1 MRLNLKDEYKT
12 KAELRRE
19 LDNEIFF
26 FRRYGG
32 LVYNTADEAI
42 ASFADRD
49 EEVKEEE
56 VFNKEVTIDDQQ
68 EDENG
73 YTPTHTDEVKV
84 IAYYTDP
91 GSDDYVYVVEI
102 EENIQ

>member
-1 MRLNLKDEYKT
+1 MKELNQEV
-12 KAELRRE
+12 E
-19 LDNEIFF
+19 NQIFF

-32 LVYNTADEAI
+32 LVYKSADEAI

-56 VFNKEVTIDDQQ
+56 VYDEEIAIDDQQ
-68 EDENG
+68 KENG
-73 YTPTHTDEVKV
+73 YPPTHTAEVKV
-84 IAYYTDP
+84 TAYYTDP

>member
-1 MRLNLKDEYKT
+1 MKMNLKKSYKSM
-12 KAELRRE
+12 KELNQE
-19 LDNEIFF
+19 VENQIFF

-32 LVYNTADEAI
+32 LVYKSADEAI

-49 EEVKEEE
+49 EEAKEEE
-56 VFNKEVTIDDQQ
+56 VYDEEIAIDDQQ
-68 EDENG
+68 KENG
-73 YTPTHTDEVKV
+73 YTPTHTAEVKV
-84 IAYYTDP
+84 TAYYTDP